1 MNKNT
6 EKKAY
11 IAPQMSII
19 HMDTKCRLL
28 DGSFYYQERSSKA
41 RAVNNN
47 VNDGYTVV
55 DFD

>member
-28 DGSFYYQERSSKA
+28 DGSFYYQNRSKA
-41 RAVNNN
+41 KAVNNN